1 MGRVKSIAIK
11 TLGDD
16 LIREHPKK
24 LSPNFD
30 SNKKALGDI
39 TEIKSKR
46 VRNVLAGYITKK
58 MKGTKH
64 PEAREAKKPHEH

>member
-16 LIREHPKK
+16 IIREHPKK
-24 LSPNFD
+24 LKTDFEG
-30 SNKKALGDI
+30 NKKALAGI

-46 VRNVLAGYITKK
+46 TRNVLAGYITKK
-58 MKGTKH
+58 MK
-64 PEAREAKKPHEH
+64 AVQAQAQASS